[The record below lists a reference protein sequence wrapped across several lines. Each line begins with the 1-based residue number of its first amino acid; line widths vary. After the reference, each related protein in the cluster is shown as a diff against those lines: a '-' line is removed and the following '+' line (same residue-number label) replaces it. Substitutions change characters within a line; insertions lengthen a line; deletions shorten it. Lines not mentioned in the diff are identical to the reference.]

1 MSLAD
6 VNWIAVLVA
15 AVAAFVLGGLWYG
28 PLFGKTWQGH
38 VGLSDEDLASKG
50 HPAVIMGSAFLLTVV
65 QAAVLGATL
74 PSGAGIAG
82 AVGHALIIAIAF
94 VATAFAVN
102 YLFSRHFAILPG
114 TQAAGSG
121 PRSTLGPEHG
131 LPGQHAAGVDAHG
144 DRGWAGCGVRVDR
157 VPRAG
162 IAPRFPLT
170 ARDGVQWR

>member
-6 VNWIAVLVA
+6 VNWIAVLVS

-28 PLFGKTWQGH
+28 PLFGKTWQGF

-74 PSGAGIAG
+74 PAGAGVAG
-82 AVGHALIIAIAF
+82 AVGHALVIAIGF

-102 YLFSRHFAILPG
+102 YLFSRHPRALYGIDAGYNVLQFAIMG
-114 TQAAGSG
+114 AI
-121 PRSTLGPEHG
+121 LGVM
-131 LPGQHAAGVDAHG
+131 A
-144 DRGWAGCGVRVDR
+144 
-157 VPRAG
+157 
-162 IAPRFPLT
+162 
-170 ARDGVQWR
+170 